1 MWPSFGWSNG
11 HLEEAGTFLISL
23 VVIFCKFV
31 AFNKTNPE
39 CLVRI
44 HKPIATN
51 KKTSIFI
58 YLQRIWFFNRRKC
71 LQTFVSSNQL
81 DVKIPDLQLP
91 FVLWPC
97 PSSERFPWTGQK
109 LRPKAEVQTRTLS
122 PRLSRAGACCS
133 YFVWDAKTPKRTKQ
147 NTTTTTRTTRTTNHN
162 NNNNNNNNSN
172 NKKKKRQYPRQL
184 FLVLR
189 VWRP

>member
-1 MWPSFGWSNG
+1 M
-11 HLEEAGTFLISL
+11 TFLRRFKWPFQGLCDLHLGDQMVTWRKLELFWFLWWWSSASSWL
-23 VVIFCKFV
+23 S
-31 AFNKTNPE
+31 TNESPMFGE
-39 CLVRI
+39 N
-44 HKPIATN
+44 KPIATN
-51 KKTSIFI
+51 KKTSV
-58 YLQRIWFFNRRKC
+58 YLQRIWFFNRKKC

-133 YFVWDAKTPKRTKQ
+133 YFVWDAKTPKNTKQ
-147 NTTTTTRTTRTTNHN
+147 NTTTTTRTTSWSRT
-162 NNNNNNNNSN
+162 
-172 NKKKKRQYPRQL
+172 PR
-184 FLVLR
+184 
-189 VWRP
+189 